1 MNLISIFPRNFSK
14 FEEKV
19 EKFAWR
25 GWSPPCL
32 CLFSSGFPL
41 SSVTFHFHPQRC
53 DRDRLI
59 SWLSIILYQIESN
72 RIIHL
77 LSSQFIS
84 VPVSLSFSYTHSLQT
99 GYRSIASVCFSAPSP
114 LTSCRPLSLLALPP
128 SARNLRLYHSLST
141 FSSLP
146 NLPLPNIA
154 PNLSHASSIFT
165 SIIGVFTL
173 IESSP
178 VVYLKFERSSSFF
191 AQTFD
196 ILILMWG
203 CAKCV

>member
-1 MNLISIFPRNFSK
+1 MWPRPIDKLIIDYS
-14 FEEKV
+14 
-19 EKFAWR
+19 
-25 GWSPPCL
+25 L
-32 CLFSSGFPL
+32 
-41 SSVTFHFHPQRC
+41 
-53 DRDRLI
+53 
-59 SWLSIILYQIESN
+59 SN
-72 RIIHL
+72 RIESSTYCHCHL
-77 LSSQFIS
+77 FL
-84 VPVSLSFSYTHSLQT
+84 SLSVGHSHTHSLQT

-114 LTSCRPLSLLALPP
+114 LTSCKPFSLLPLIP

-154 PNLSHASSIFT
+154 PNLSHASSISA

-178 VVYLKFERSSSFF
+178 VIYLKFERSSSFSHKN
-191 AQTFD
+191 
-196 ILILMWG
+196 LIFSFSRS